1 MNLDGR
7 TFELHVGAGPEG
19 DGERGGGGGGG
30 GGAGGGS
37 SGRRPLVVA
46 FHGGS
51 ADGTAM
57 RKLTNLD
64 ARADRDG
71 WVVAYP
77 NGVEGHWNDGRGVD
91 SYPAHR
97 DDVDDVGFVSRLVDH
112 LVETARVDRQRVYAT
127 GFSNG
132 GMFVHR
138 LAMARP
144 GLVAAIAPVAGTIA
158 RPLLDPGPQAP
169 VPVLMIHGTADRMV
183 SYHGG
188 PVGGPSESRGQVSS
202 VEETAARWRAAN
214 RCAEEPE
221 QETLP
226 HRDEDDPTRVRVAT
240 WRAAGPD
247 GADVVVVTV
256 VEGGHTWPGGLQY
269 RPQRFIGHTARDLTA
284 SDAIVE
290 FFARHS
296 VRTADQSP

>member
-1 MNLDGR
+1 MELDGR
-7 TFELHVGAGPEG
+7 TFELHAGAGG
-19 DGERGGGGGGG
+19 DGGGGGGPG
-30 GGAGGGS
+30 EGDREGPA
-37 SGRRPLVVA
+37 RRPLVLA

-51 ADGTAM
+51 ADAVAM

-64 ARADRDG
+64 ARADRRG

-91 SYPAHR
+91 HYPAHR

-138 LAMARP
+138 LAIARP
-144 GLVAAIAPVAGTIA
+144 DLVAAIAPVAGTVA
-158 RPLLDPGPQAP
+158 RPLLDPGPRAP
-169 VPVLMIHGTADRMV
+169 VPVFMVHGTADRMV
-183 SYHGG
+183 SYEGG
-188 PVGGPSESRGQVSS
+188 PVGGPSESRGEVAS
-202 VEETAARWRAAN
+202 VAETAARWRAAN
-214 RCAEEPE
+214 RCLDTAEE
-221 QETLP
+221 ETLP
-226 HRDEDDPTRVRVAT
+226 HRDEGDPTLVKVAT
-240 WRAAGPD
+240 WRADGPE
-247 GADVVVVTV
+247 GADVVVATV

-269 RPQRFIGHTARDLTA
+269 RPQRFIGPTARDLNA
-284 SDAIVE
+284 SDAIVD

-296 VRTADQSP
+296 VRPAEPST

>member
-1 MNLDGR
+1 MELDGR
-7 TFELHVGAGPEG
+7 TFELHVGAAAARGDEG
-19 DGERGGGGGGG
+19 V
-30 GGAGGGS
+30 A
-37 SGRRPLVVA
+37 RPLVVA

-51 ADGTAM
+51 ADAGAM

-64 ARADRDG
+64 ARADREG

-97 DDVDDVGFVSRLVDH
+97 DDVDDVGFVGRLVDR
-112 LVETARVDRQRVYAT
+112 LAETAGVDAERVYAT

-138 LAMARP
+138 LAIARP
-144 GLVAAIAPVAGTIA
+144 DLVAAIAPVAGTVA
-158 RPLLDPGPQAP
+158 RPLLDPGPRAP
-169 VPVLMIHGTADRMV
+169 VPIFMIHGTADRMV
-183 SYHGG
+183 PYDGG
-188 PVGGPSESRGQVSS
+188 PVGGPSESRGEVAS

-214 RCAEEPE
+214 RCRREAEE
-221 QETLP
+221 ETLP
-226 HRDEDDPTRVRVAT
+226 HRDEDEPTRVRIAT
-240 WRAAGPD
+240 WRAAAPD
-247 GADVVVVTV
+247 GAEVVVGTV

-269 RPQRFIGHTARDLTA
+269 RPQRFIGHTARDLKA
-284 SDAIVE
+284 SDAIFE

-296 VRTADQSP
+296 RRPARERG

>member
-1 MNLDGR
+1 MQLDGR
-7 TFELHVGAGPEG
+7 TFELHVGAGGDGAGGDGEGG
-19 DGERGGGGGGG
+19 DGERG
-30 GGAGGGS
+30 AGEAS
-37 SGRRPLVVA
+37 PRRPLVLA
-46 FHGGS
+46 FHGGN

-64 ARADRDG
+64 ARADRQG

-91 SYPAHR
+91 TYPAHR
-97 DDVDDVGFVSRLVDH
+97 EDVDDVGFVSRLVDH
-112 LVETARVDRQRVYAT
+112 LVDTAGVDRRRVYAT

-144 GLVAAIAPVAGTIA
+144 DLVAAIAPVAATIA

-169 VPVLMIHGTADRMV
+169 VPVFMIHGTADRMV
-183 SYHGG
+183 SYEGG
-188 PVGGPSESRGQVSS
+188 PVGGPSESRGEVAS

-226 HRDEDDPTRVRVAT
+226 HRDEGDPTSVRVAT
-240 WRAAGPD
+240 WRAAGSD
-247 GADVVVVTV
+247 GADVVVATV

-269 RPQRFIGHTARDLTA
+269 RPQRFIGPTARDLNA
-284 SDAIVE
+284 SDAIIE

-296 VRTADQSP
+296 ARPSRRSP